1 MEEITY
7 MQTREEVRDAIIGWL
22 NQNRIP
28 YRMHEHIQANT
39 IDDCLVMP
47 FINDQVT
54 ICKNVFLCNRQ
65 KTSYFL
71 MLLKPNTPFRT
82 AIVSKELGVS
92 RLSFAPE
99 EALHEL
105 LHLASGS
112 VSPLALFF
120 DHEHCITLGYEKA
133 VRDTPEIAFHPC
145 DNTATVI
152 FTQEVFWKQVL
163 PALGVRPI
171 AIERV
176 E

>member
-1 MEEITY
+1 MH
-7 MQTREEVRDAIIGWL
+7 TRKEVRNTIVGWL
-22 NQNRIP
+22 DDNSFP
-28 YRMHEHIQANT
+28 YRLHEHTQANT
-39 IDDCLVMP
+39 IDDCLLMP

-65 KTSYFL
+65 KTNFYL

-99 EALHEL
+99 EALHAL

-112 VSPLALFF
+112 VSPLALYF
-120 DHEHCITLGYEKA
+120 DQDHSITLCYEKA

-152 FTQEVFWKQVL
+152 FAQEVFWGQVL
-163 PALGVRPI
+163 TGLRVRPVV
-171 AIERV
+171 V
-176 E
+176 EHVE